1 MRPHRLHPALLSGS
15 TSGTSPE
22 RSGARPGCVFPTR
35 LSAHTGIP
43 PPAGGIRSNFRLH
56 AFRQSPRDTCEIFQ
70 RSRPR
75 PINVGALIK
84 HHVHIGEPE
93 VGDARTA
100 FTRGAP
106 VMVEIMGYVTWSS
119 MMSGLRSQRETMM
132 TWVSLRSGVASSG
145 RCIMAQAPKR
155 QAMPTRANTR
165 NLFLTEK
172 LMTRLIIGAS
182 RAVESSGTPP
192 LCFA

>member
-1 MRPHRLHPALLSGS
+1 MP
-15 TSGTSPE
+15 
-22 RSGARPGCVFPTR
+22 
-35 LSAHTGIP
+35 
-43 PPAGGIRSNFRLH
+43 
-56 AFRQSPRDTCEIFQ
+56 
-70 RSRPR
+70 
-75 PINVGALIK
+75 
-84 HHVHIGEPE
+84 
-93 VGDARTA
+93 RTA

-145 RCIMAQAPKR
+145 RCIMAQAPQR

-192 LCFA
+192 LMLRIIGGGGLFFRMLIRLLLGAGNHLRNRAHALF